1 MSLRLTVMAM
11 IATAG
16 LAAVAVEVDGVA
28 AKVGTETI
36 LKSDVIAEMQR
47 RGATEKDYVSVRNEM
62 IDRKLIL
69 KAASEA
75 KMTMQSWVVESRIRE
90 IVNRSFGGDRNK
102 LMAMLSQQKVSYPE
116 WVAKMKEDMI
126 LSAMRWNVVDKN
138 VTASPSAMRAEY
150 EKNPQRYSTQGTV
163 SVSVILL
170 KPEDSKRRDE
180 ISTALKDVPFA
191 DLARTYSS
199 DSRAEEG
206 GAWKDVKPEEVF
218 RPEICKEIASMPKG
232 TISRWIEIDGWS
244 FLLRKDSESTGKRLT
259 FVEAYDEIEKNVKEE
274 LSRKAYDA
282 WIERLRAETYVKVF

>member
-180 ISTALKDVPFA
+180 ISTALKDVPFS

-244 FLLRKDSESTGKRLT
+244 FLLRKDSESTGKKLT